1 MTQRA
6 KNEVFGHFLEFGWL
20 DPLDIAYCDMTNVVP
35 TSENVTRSRKII
47 QKSQQ
52 TSLNDPKS
60 KKEVFGISLR
70 LVNRMEV
77 ILNFEKLLNIFQHL
91 AMLLA
96 HVDHRITTEI
106 SCFE

>member
-1 MTQRA
+1 MR
-6 KNEVFGHFLEFGWL
+6 FLAIFLSLVGWIHL
-20 DPLDIAYCDMTNVVP
+20 ILHIGDMTNVVP